1 VSPAPSRIRRAYID
15 WARGLAVLLM
25 IEAHTLD
32 AWTRLSSRTGRPF
45 GYAAILGGFAAPL
58 FLWLAGIGVALSAGS
73 LSRRGERRGV
83 VVETV
88 ARRGLEI
95 FVLAFLFRLQAFIVS
110 PGSYAVTL
118 FRVDILNI
126 MGPAIV
132 ASGIVWGLAA
142 PARRSGT
149 GLKST
154 TEHPERTEPKRQ
166 SFSVALGGPARLV
179 AAYAGLACACAM
191 VTPIVRAAAAVD
203 ALPIWWQWYIRPY
216 GDYTTFTL
224 FPWTGFVFAGAGCG
238 VLLENAS
245 DGRTERRVLTAFAVA
260 GAAVLV
266 LGFATATRASIY
278 AQSSFWTSSP
288 TYFAIRVGVLM
299 LGLAILAGMVG
310 AISARR
316 GLLLARLGRS
326 SLFIYWIHVEL
337 VYGYATWPL
346 RHRLP
351 IWGTAV
357 AFVLFSGLMYGAVV
371 ARDRLVEAWR
381 TRQFYPA
388 KRISV

>member
-1 VSPAPSRIRRAYID
+1 
-15 WARGLAVLLM
+15 
-25 IEAHTLD
+25 
-32 AWTRLSSRTGRPF
+32 
-45 GYAAILGGFAAPL
+45 
-58 FLWLAGIGVALSAGS
+58 
-73 LSRRGERRGV
+73 
-83 VVETV
+83 
-88 ARRGLEI
+88 
-95 FVLAFLFRLQAFIVS
+95 
-110 PGSYAVTL
+110 
-118 FRVDILNI
+118 
-126 MGPAIV
+126 
-132 ASGIVWGLAA
+132 
-142 PARRSGT
+142 
-149 GLKST
+149 
-154 TEHPERTEPKRQ
+154 
-166 SFSVALGGPARLV
+166 
-179 AAYAGLACACAM
+179 M

-224 FPWTGFVFAGAGCG
+224 FPWAGFVFAGAGCG

-266 LGFATATRASIY
+266 LGFATATRPSIY

-288 TYFAIRVGVLM
+288 TYFAIRVGILM
-299 LGLAILAGMVG
+299 LGLAILAGHG
-310 AISARR
+310 RSDRARVAVS
-316 GLLLARLGRS
+316 LSVLARLGRS

-357 AFVLFSGLMYGAVV
+357 AFVLFSALMYGAVV

-381 TRQFYPA
+381 TRQFYPV